1 VEGEAMASGIAY
13 ASDISTTLRNVT
25 NELRQ
30 LQDLLLFAEKL
41 DPSIL
46 TDFRDI
52 IDRIRHNAW
61 AVQQYGELIANEIEP
76 NPIGSIQAGERI
88 RTVCQLCKLLEA
100 DLDSLERHLQD
111 AQLFGLYHATR
122 ELGHRLRG
130 LIGN

>member
-1 VEGEAMASGIAY
+1 
-13 ASDISTTLRNVT
+13 
-25 NELRQ
+25 
-30 LQDLLLFAEKL
+30 
-41 DPSIL
+41 
-46 TDFRDI
+46 
-52 IDRIRHNAW
+52 
-61 AVQQYGELIANEIEP
+61 VQQYGELIANEIEP

>member
-1 VEGEAMASGIAY
+1 VEGEAMASSIAY
-13 ASDISTTLRNVT
+13 ASDISMTLQNVT

-52 IDRIRHNAW
+52 INRIRHNAW

-76 NPIGSIQAGERI
+76 TPSARFKLENASAQSASFANSLKPTWTVSNAICKTLNCSDCTTLHGNWDIGCAG
-88 RTVCQLCKLLEA
+88 
-100 DLDSLERHLQD
+100 
-111 AQLFGLYHATR
+111 
-122 ELGHRLRG
+122 
-130 LIGN
+130 

>member
-1 VEGEAMASGIAY
+1 MAFGIAY
-13 ASDISTTLRNVT
+13 ASDISTTLQNVT

-61 AVQQYGELIANEIEP
+61 AVQQYWK
-76 NPIGSIQAGERI
+76 
-88 RTVCQLCKLLEA
+88 VA
-100 DLDSLERHLQD
+100 DG
-111 AQLFGLYHATR
+111 QLFIHADPER
-122 ELGHRLRG
+122 VRPRG
-130 LIGN
+130 KAP

>member
-1 VEGEAMASGIAY
+1 MASGIAY

-52 IDRIRHNAW
+52 INRIRHNAW

-100 DLDSLERHLQD
+100 DLDSLECHLQD

>member
-1 VEGEAMASGIAY
+1 MASGIAY

-52 IDRIRHNAW
+52 INRIRHNAW